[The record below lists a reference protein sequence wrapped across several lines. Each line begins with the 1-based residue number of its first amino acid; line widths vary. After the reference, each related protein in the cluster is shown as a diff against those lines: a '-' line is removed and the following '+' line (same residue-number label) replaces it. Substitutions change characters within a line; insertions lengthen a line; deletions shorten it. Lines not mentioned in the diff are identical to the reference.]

1 MGRPELPVHW
11 PPLPYALVLASTA
24 EFFLRAKI
32 AARATASPPLT
43 SRHDG
48 VAEPGSHRGVFNH
61 LSGSGAGVVTAA

>member
-1 MGRPELPVHW
+1 MGRPELPVHS
-11 PPLPYALVLASTA
+11 PPLPYALALAPTA

-32 AARATASPPLT
+32 AARATASPPFT

-61 LSGSGAGVVTAA
+61 LSGSRAGVVTAA